1 MFAVYKRELRAY
13 MHNVYGWLFMAIMLL
28 FVGFMMFLDN
38 LAEGYPN
45 FEYAL
50 SDSQYAL
57 LILVPILLF
66 GLPGLLMLR
75 KSRKTKKSMEQKAFY
90 TGLPSGGDAAVA
102 LAHYVV
108 GDRAADVAE
117 AEAMFAEMMPET
129 VDNALMY
136 FRETRKPMSSEDL
149 AQKIFEFTID
159 PDEAIYMLIAVKQMK
174 DNGEKENACAE
185 LLSKVKITKLLSR
198 AE

>member
-1 MFAVYKRELRAY
+1 MKDRMRCRFLNALQTIYFCKDRKYENDSERVFAE
-13 MHNVYGWLFMAIMLL
+13 
-28 FVGFMMFLDN
+28 
-38 LAEGYPN
+38 
-45 FEYAL
+45 
-50 SDSQYAL
+50 ST
-57 LILVPILLF
+57 
-66 GLPGLLMLR
+66 LR
-75 KSRKTKKSMEQKAFY
+75 KLWEYNEITVAGIRYTRREIRK
-90 TGLPSGGDAAVA
+90 
-102 LAHYVV
+102 
-108 GDRAADVAE
+108 
-117 AEAMFAEMMPET
+117 AMFDEMIPET